1 VIGRIPFEAIE
12 SSVGIVIRLLVDDG
26 GNVTVVAESIASQED
41 LRAEIDRIGE
51 EFASEDALRNNDGEK
66 DSASTET
73 TIR

>member
-1 VIGRIPFEAIE
+1 
-12 SSVGIVIRLLVDDG
+12 
-26 GNVTVVAESIASQED
+26 VVAESIASQED